1 MTEDQMKSEI
11 IYFRKQYEDK
21 CEILAKERDF
31 WKSRYDE
38 LLSYISSYISCQKQ
52 LEPINITISKEA
64 IPYVFR
70 NFDLECEDNA
80 KTGDS
85 V

>member
-11 IYFRKQYEDK
+11 IYLRKQYEDK

-31 WKSRYDE
+31 WKSKCDE
-38 LLSYISSYISCQKQ
+38 LLSHISCQIQ
-52 LEPINITISKEA
+52 LKPINITISKEA

-85 V
+85 VQG